1 MAKNMSIAQ
10 NIETLSYT
18 AKQIAEYF
26 IAKTYN
32 EGGKM
37 TQKKLQKMLYY
48 AQAWSLVFREEEL
61 FGDRIEAWL
70 HGPAIYAIY
79 QEYKSFGFSHIR
91 KEIDNDLISK
101 ISAPTKK
108 FLDDVWKIYG
118 KYDADYLELLSHNEE
133 PWQKAREGVG
143 EFNAS
148 KNEISHASMKKFYGD
163 LLLRFNKGN
172 G

>member
-1 MAKNMSIAQ
+1 MSADQ
-10 NIETLSYT
+10 NIETASYT

-26 IAKTYN
+26 IAKACA
-32 EGGKM
+32 EDGKM

-48 AQAWSLVFREEEL
+48 AQSWFLVFEGEKL
-61 FGDRIEAWL
+61 FDDKIEAWL

-79 QEYKSFGFSHIR
+79 QEYKSFGFFHIK
-91 KEIDNDLISK
+91 KEINNDLISK
-101 ISAPTKK
+101 LSNSTKK

-148 KNEISHASMKKFYGD
+148 KNEISPASMKKFYGD
-163 LLLRFNKGN
+163 LLLSLNKSN